1 MLLNMYSIRY
11 CYCETR
17 LKRHL
22 FLLLRGTLFLL
33 SLVMMFY
40 YLVMKLCCSS
50 ATWQVETYC
59 IVCRGLLNPLFY
71 EDPAFFSFF
80 FSMKISDS
88 SFSEQPSILPARFLL
103 EKSEPCF
110 GGKFQKL
117 NLPFVKLGSNYVLK
131 VFMWGTHLDMS
142 FFSTIPVYLRNL
154 TSSGHNF

>member
-1 MLLNMYSIRY
+1 M
-11 CYCETR
+11 
-17 LKRHL
+17 
-22 FLLLRGTLFLL
+22 
-33 SLVMMFY
+33 
-40 YLVMKLCCSS
+40 
-50 ATWQVETYC
+50 ETYC
-59 IVCRGLLNPLFY
+59 IVGRGLLNPLFY

-110 GGKFQKL
+110 WGKFQKL

-154 TSSGHNF
+154 TSSGHNFWCTCVKWWYLQILFSFYLILIFWTVRRENG